1 MGINLNNLIE
11 LKSYIFRK
19 SGGHPQ
25 GHEESGDAEMT
36 QSKRKPFAYIKK
48 CGETGNCHYWNAVIG
63 DHFEG
68 IMPKDKDRWKESC
81 KRINAAFNAR
91 VDEEVRK
98 AVEDFRERAAKLAEN
113 CLSKDGEAI
122 GFAIRCLPTEPEKP
136 EVTS

>member
-1 MGINLNNLIE
+1 
-11 LKSYIFRK
+11 
-19 SGGHPQ
+19 
-25 GHEESGDAEMT
+25 MT

-91 VDEEVRK
+91 VDEEIKK
-98 AVEDFRERAAKLAEN
+98 AVEEFRERAAQAVEGMPCGRSMYATTSEASAAIAMKGVAAAEIRA
-113 CLSKDGEAI
+113 LS
-122 GFAIRCLPTEPEKP
+122 TEPEAK
-136 EVTS
+136 